1 MDRIKLIAV
10 LCAGVVASQALA
22 QQHSKPMRNPQSA
35 AERQAM
41 QTEQEKIRRFKTDEG
56 EMGQT
61 RWTEYTVNPAAKG
74 EGTLVLVLGG
84 RDSLGSS
91 SPPDE
96 LPSLIAYA
104 KTQVKGK
111 VVFIV
116 GDGRCDQ
123 QESSRHGKPR
133 DRERQRPC
141 RCDEGSVREKG

>member
-96 LPSLIAYA
+96 CRRSSPTRRRRSRGRWSSSYPS
-104 KTQVKGK
+104 
-111 VVFIV
+111 
-116 GDGRCDQ
+116 
-123 QESSRHGKPR
+123 
-133 DRERQRPC
+133 REAAVWV
-141 RCDEGSVREKG
+141 DA